1 MFTGEMTQPRS
12 EYAALPASARLAWWG
27 TAWLRG
33 LVGPDE
39 LLDVVLAGD
48 VAHVVVGA
56 EPGLVPFLAR
66 QRATG
71 ADAVAAAFPAPGDP
85 VGLRGPGGLTA
96 AAVEAGEAVLV
107 LGSGT
112 ALVPA
117 AVGRAVEWTTYAAER
132 RPPPDLGEADRG
144 LRAAVLSVARELAAL
159 DVARWRP
166 EIADELMDLRAA
178 EPLRPAPGVPGRC
191 VDLAGRALHLWRV
204 VELAQQDEGAA
215 VSAGQMEQRRAALRP
230 LDHAVR
236 LALTAACSPDGWPPL
251 A

>member
-1 MFTGEMTQPRS
+1 MTPPPTS
-12 EYAALPASARLAWWG
+12 YAALPASARLAWWG

-33 LVGPDE
+33 LIGPDD

-48 VAHVVVGA
+48 VAHVVVGP
-56 EPGLVPFLAR
+56 EPGLVPFLALH
-66 QRATG
+66 RAAG
-71 ADAVAAAFPAPGDP
+71 AEALAASFPAPGDA
-85 VGLRGPGGLTA
+85 VGLRGPADLTA
-96 AAVEAGEAVLV
+96 AAIEAGEAVLL
-107 LGSGT
+107 LGAGG

-117 AVGRAVEWTTYAAER
+117 GVGRAVEWTPYAADR
-132 RPPPDLGEADRG
+132 RPPPDIGEADRG
-144 LRAAVLSVARELAAL
+144 LRAAVLAVAGELAAL

-166 EIADELMDLRAA
+166 EIADELMDLRAS
-178 EPLRPAPGVPGRC
+178 EPLGPPPGVPQRC

-204 VELAQQDEGAA
+204 VELAQEDDGAA

-236 LALTAACSPDGWPPL
+236 LALTAAFSPDGWPPL